1 MLTPRSNA
9 PMPAASPLDTS
20 PRESGANERPEV
32 EDRLVNQRRALEEMS
47 QRLLNE
53 FNNMVLLQEERARKF
68 VAHSHS
74 LSSLPQVLPAV
85 AAEAKAAVAEAVKRR
100 EPELPTPPPLAVET
114 TSPEREIYTSSRRLR
129 TSPEEKEPPKEQSRF
144 GFWSMIFIW
153 ILIILAIRTCS

>member
-1 MLTPRSNA
+1 M
-9 PMPAASPLDTS
+9 TS
-20 PRESGANERPEV
+20 PSPQLPVSPDLRTESSDTAGAIQ
-32 EDRLVNQRRALEEMS
+32 LVSTEKQRRALEEMS
-47 QRLLNE
+47 QRLLHE

-85 AAEAKAAVAEAVKRR
+85 AAGTKAAVAEAVKRR